1 MSVGGQSEGHR
12 LSLEGK
18 VAVITGGASGIGL
31 ATARRLSASGAL
43 IVVVDLAE
51 DKGERLAAELGACY
65 VPADVGDPADWDRV
79 VAEADRSF
87 GGIDLA
93 FLNAGVIT
101 PESDVTAV
109 SDESYRRIVSVNLDG
124 VFFGVRAVVPS
135 IEARGGG
142 AIVTTASLAGLIS
155 YSPDPVYAMT
165 EHAVVGLVR
174 ALAPQLQAK
183 GITINAICPGLVDTP
198 LLSAEAKAM
207 AAEAG
212 FPLIPATDI
221 AEAVHGRMIGFR
233 DRPCLGLPVGSGS
246 DCLPLCGRPR
256 ACRSG
261 SGPDAAG
268 SLGRPRPAH
277 PALSA
282 GQRLDQTDGAPREIQ
297 AG

>member
-51 DKGERLAAELGACY
+51 DKGERLAAELRACY

-165 EHAVVGLVR
+165 KHAVVGLVR

-221 AEAVHGRMIGFR
+221 AEAVHGRMIGSETGR
-233 DRPCLGLPVGSGS
+233 AWVCQSGREATVYRYAGV
-246 DCLPLCGRPR
+246 P
-256 ACRSG
+256 
-261 SGPDAAG
+261 GPAGAAAG
-268 SLGRPRPAH
+268 RTPPA
-277 PALSA
+277 ALA
-282 GQRLDQTDGAPREIQ
+282 AHDQLTQR
-297 AG
+297 